1 MTPHLSLTK
10 GAAAAALAMLLAS
23 SLGGCSSQS
32 QSQGNAAPSAS
43 ASVSASASGEG
54 GSGSTGEPEAAEIE
68 TPELPK
74 RPAAMDRDD
83 EEGAIA
89 AAEHFLRLSLYGA
102 ATGDWAEYD
111 AMSMDTCTFCENYKK
126 ANQEAYEAGKRS
138 SNTEM
143 SVVESGF
150 GAWPDDAS
158 CKRVDL
164 LVERGAHARSNV
176 HGTSEDVEAETSVM
190 AFVECFEDA
199 WRVLELEA
207 LDPDEYDVFA
217 E

>member
-1 MTPHLSLTK
+1 MTK

-54 GSGSTGEPEAAEIE
+54 GSGSTGEPEATEIE

-126 ANQEAYEAGKRS
+126 ANQEALDSGREMELPEVAV
-138 SNTEM
+138 TETRADLW
-143 SVVESGF
+143 EQ
-150 GAWPDDAS
+150 DET
-158 CKRVDL
+158 CLLVDL
-164 LVERGAHARSNV
+164 LVNRDKYRETGGE
-176 HGTSEDVEAETSVM
+176 GTETETPAKQSVM
-190 AFVECFEDA
+190 TG
-199 WRVLELEA
+199 VLCGGDGWQVREMA
-207 LDPDEYDVFA
+207 SFDPDEYYPFG